1 MVNYTTSKQYFN
13 TNNLLTFNKGTTALI
28 ETKLNTNW
36 NKGINISTSINYRYQ
51 RQHSYIENLTTNK
64 FVVTDIV
71 SKVSINVKLLK
82 KILLDFDNDFFVNKP
97 QYKTEKKLFFSDITI
112 KYKLT
117 KKVDIGVVVKNL
129 FNNNAFQQNVF
140 STIQNSL
147 DTFYMLPIYTLFS
160 FQYKF

>member
-82 KILLDFDNDFFVNKP
+82 KYYLILTMIFL
-97 QYKTEKKLFFSDITI
+97 
-112 KYKLT
+112 
-117 KKVDIGVVVKNL
+117 
-129 FNNNAFQQNVF
+129 
-140 STIQNSL
+140 
-147 DTFYMLPIYTLFS
+147 
-160 FQYKF
+160 